1 MRERRPRPAYRVDVL
16 TLVSIHSYPVK
27 GCRGLD
33 HLSARLTPAGLEHD
47 REWMFATPDGRFI
60 TQRDEPRLACID
72 AVVRDGALHLDAEG
86 AGTVAVPLAR
96 AGRRGRVKVWN
107 DECGAID
114 QGDEPARWITALL
127 GRELRLLRFDPEV
140 PRPSDPAWVGALD
153 APNRYSDGFP
163 LLVASLASLADLN
176 ARLEVPVP
184 MARFRPNLVLDGL
197 PPWGEDD
204 LHELTCGDVRLR
216 VVKPCTRCIVT
227 TTDQRTGERRGDEP
241 VRTLRQF
248 RWDAALRGVV
258 FGQNAVVVE
267 GAGATLAVGQAFVP
281 AAR

>member
-1 MRERRPRPAYRVDVL
+1 MI

-33 HLSARLTPAGLEHD
+33 HATARLTPAGLEHD

-72 AVVRDGALHLDAEG
+72 AQVRDGALHLGAEG
-86 AGTVAVPLAR
+86 AGAVAVPLER
-96 AGRRGRVKVWN
+96 DGPRRRVRVWN

-114 QGDEPARWITALL
+114 QGDASAGWITALL
-127 GRELRLLRFDPEV
+127 GREVRLLRFDPAV
-140 PRPSDPAWVGALD
+140 PRPSDPAWVGDLD

-184 MARFRPNLVLDGL
+184 MERFRPNLVFDGL

-204 LHELTCGDVRLR
+204 LGEFACGEVRLR

-227 TTDQRTGERRGDEP
+227 TTDQRTGERCGDEP
-241 VRTLRQF
+241 VRTLRSF
-248 RWDAALRGVV
+248 RWNAELRGVV
-258 FGQNAVVVE
+258 FGQNAVVVD
-267 GAGATLAVGQAFVP
+267 GAGAMLEVGQAFVP